1 MSPVRLLRGNRRERR
16 LPCKEVTNIER
27 PFTAV
32 ICALNA
38 KYVHSSLAPWC
49 LLAGINEYC
58 SPGITADVVEG
69 TINEAPEG
77 IAERILEKKPDVVGL
92 SCYIWNIGAT
102 LRLANL
108 LKSRLPR
115 TVVVLGGPEVS
126 YNAGEILHS
135 HPFIDYV
142 VSGEGELPF
151 ALLLNALAHA
161 SEAKGIPGVCGRS
174 DGQIFMAAPHTPGE
188 EPPSP
193 YTEAYFAALGGRIA
207 YLETS
212 RGCPYA
218 CAFCLSGR
226 CGGVRYYSMERVKDE
241 LLRLAN
247 SGAQTVKLIDRTF
260 NANRKRAV
268 KIIEF
273 ILQNYGTAIPR
284 GVCFHFE
291 VAGDLLDDET
301 IALLAK
307 TPLGAIQLEI
317 GLQSF
322 NPKTLEAIHR
332 KTEVERLKAN
342 IARVTS
348 NGNMHIHIDLIAGL
362 PYEDYSSFA
371 QSFNTAYALRPN
383 MLQLGFLKLL
393 HGSTMREHP
402 EEYPCSYSPQPPYE
416 VTETPWLTA
425 GELERLHLV
434 EDAVERLYNSGRFKR
449 TLEFLL
455 GQLRQSP
462 FELFERFG
470 AYHKKADKMIT
481 LDDYTALVYNY
492 FSALPAID
500 PDVLRDVMVCDR
512 LATNASGRL
521 PPVLYRSDKR
531 LKAVALEL
539 EAGEDTRLLKSVKRG
554 VALLYTEHCAA
565 YVDYR
570 DKNPVT
576 GEYTLHRFYPRIDL
590 G

>member
-1 MSPVRLLRGNRRERR
+1 M
-16 LPCKEVTNIER
+16 
-27 PFTAV
+27 PFTTV
-32 ICALNA
+32 LCALNA

-58 SPGITADVVEG
+58 SPNIKAEVIEG

-77 IAERILEKKPDVVGL
+77 VAGRILEKKPDVVGL
-92 SCYIWNIGAT
+92 SCYIWNIDAT

-115 TVVVLGGPEVS
+115 AVVVLGGPEVS
-126 YNAGEILHS
+126 YNAKAVLRSHS
-135 HPFIDYV
+135 FVDYV

-151 ALLLNALAHA
+151 ALLLNALVHA
-161 SEAKGIPGVCGRS
+161 AEIRGIPGVCGRVG
-174 DGQIFMAAPHTPGE
+174 GQVFTASPHTPGE

-226 CGGVRYYSMERVKDE
+226 CGGVRYYNMERVKQE

-247 SGAQTVKLIDRTF
+247 SGARTVKLIDRTF
-260 NANRKRAV
+260 NANRKRAAE
-268 KIIEF
+268 IIRF
-273 ILQNYGTAIPR
+273 ILLHYGLAIPQ

-291 VAGDLLDDET
+291 VAGDLLDDEA
-301 IALLAK
+301 IALLAEA
-307 TPLGAIQLEI
+307 PPGAIQLEI

-322 NPKTLEAIHR
+322 NPKTLEAIRR

-342 IARVTS
+342 ITRVTES
-348 NGNMHIHIDLIAGL
+348 GNMHIHIDLIAGL
-362 PYEDYSSFA
+362 PYEDYGSFA
-371 QSFNTAYALRPN
+371 RSFNTAYALRPN

-393 HGSTMREHP
+393 HGSAMREHP
-402 EEYPCSYSPQPPYE
+402 EEYPCNYSPLPPYE
-416 VTETPWLTA
+416 VTGTPWLTV
-425 GELERLHLV
+425 GELKRLHLV
-434 EDAVERLYNSGRFKR
+434 EDAVERLYNSGRFRR

-455 GQLRQSP
+455 LQRKQSP
-462 FELFERFG
+462 FELFEGFG
-470 AYHKKADKMIT
+470 ISCEKTDKRIT
-481 LDDYTALVYNY
+481 LDDYTALVYHY
-492 FSALPAID
+492 FSALPAINQGA
-500 PDVLRDVMVCDR
+500 LRDVMVCDR

-539 EAGEDTRLLKSVKRG
+539 EADEATRPIKGVKRG
-554 VALLYTEHCAA
+554 VALLYTDRCAV
-565 YVDYR
+565 YVDYQGK
-570 DKNPVT
+570 DPVT
-576 GEYTLHRFYPRIDL
+576 GEYALHRFCPRA
-590 G
+590 GVG